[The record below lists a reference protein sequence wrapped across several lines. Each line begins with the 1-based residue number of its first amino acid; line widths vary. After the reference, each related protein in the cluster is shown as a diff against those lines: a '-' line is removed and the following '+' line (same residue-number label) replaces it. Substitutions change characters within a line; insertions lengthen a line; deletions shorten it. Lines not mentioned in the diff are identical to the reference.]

1 MELDFSEQI
10 KNLRI
15 LSAELQT
22 RDDKPEMAMKNKS
35 VCKIC
40 GENWGS
46 CAHASDE
53 SNMMDEGPK
62 QESKEGPMGDK
73 EEMKSSENCEDCGKP
88 ESECECEDSEDEM
101 EESDSAKK
109 TKENKKGESKN
120 EEKSGEK
127 GKFPFDK
134 FKKFDKSKAS
144 LPEKIAFMLQSKLQA
159 HNEKF
164 EQNLTFAQI
173 SKVYSRGLNVYK
185 TNYIPTIKL
194 HQWAIARVNLFL
206 KMMSGGNVKNEY
218 LLLDTDVANA
228 SSESFKESGLASY
241 DFVDFSNLE
250 FQLAKISLV
259 EAGISENEMNTEIS
273 EAQEKKKINKTL
285 NKPFRL
291 PSGSKKKFGV
301 YVKND
306 KGNVV
311 MVKFGD
317 PNMSIKR
324 DDPERRKSYRARHGC
339 DSPGPKWKAN
349 YWSCKMWSKTPV
361 SKLASSENC
370 GCGCGQCEETDVED
384 LVEIEGA
391 EKGLWDNIRE
401 KKKRMGKNYKPAK
414 PGSKDYPE
422 KEAYKKAQAEEYD
435 WDGEEEFNQ
444 EEFLLEDPSLA
455 FVEET
460 E

>member
-22 RDDKPEMAMKNKS
+22 RPDNAEMVMKNK
-35 VCKIC
+35 
-40 GENWGS
+40 
-46 CAHASDE
+46 A
-53 SNMMDEGPK
+53 EGP
-62 QESKEGPMGDK
+62 EIEKEK
-73 EEMKSSENCEDCGKP
+73 MKSSEICEDCGKP
-88 ESECECEDSEDEM
+88 ESECECEESDKM

-109 TKENKKGESKN
+109 MKEDSKDKDK
-120 EEKSGEK
+120 EKEDSKDKEKSEEK

-206 KMMSGGNVKNEY
+206 KMMSGGNVKSEY

-241 DFVDFSNLE
+241 DFVGFSNLE

-259 EAGISENEMNTEIS
+259 EAGISEQEMNLEIS
-273 EAQEKKKINKTL
+273 ESEEKKK
-285 NKPFRL
+285 
-291 PSGSKKKFGV
+291 
-301 YVKND
+301 
-306 KGNVV
+306 
-311 MVKFGD
+311 
-317 PNMSIKR
+317 
-324 DDPERRKSYRARHGC
+324 
-339 DSPGPKWKAN
+339 
-349 YWSCKMWSKTPV
+349 
-361 SKLASSENC
+361 
-370 GCGCGQCEETDVED
+370 
-384 LVEIEGA
+384 
-391 EKGLWDNIRE
+391 
-401 KKKRMGKNYKPAK
+401 
-414 PGSKDYPE
+414 
-422 KEAYKKAQAEEYD
+422 
-435 WDGEEEFNQ
+435 
-444 EEFLLEDPSLA
+444 
-455 FVEET
+455 
-460 E
+460 

>member
-35 VCKIC
+35 VCKVC
-40 GENWGS
+40 GEKWGS

-53 SNMMDEGPK
+53 SNMKEKGPEG
-62 QESKEGPMGDK
+62 EK
-73 EEMKSSENCEDCGKP
+73 EEIKSSEGEKCEDCGKP
-88 ESECECEDSEDEM
+88 ESECECEESDDEM

-109 TKENKKGESKN
+109 MKQSKKEDPEDKEKS
-120 EEKSGEK
+120 EEKN
-127 GKFPFDK
+127 KFPFN
-134 FKKFDKSKAS
+134 KSKAS
-144 LPEKIAFMLQSKLQA
+144 LVEKVAHMLQAKIEA
-159 HNEKF
+159 HNEKY
-164 EQNLTFAQI
+164 EQNLTFAQLN
-173 SKVYSRGLNVYK
+173 KVYSRGLNVFNTTHK
-185 TNYIPTIKL
+185 PGISL
-194 HQWAIARVNLFL
+194 HQWAVARVNLFL
-206 KMMSGGNVKNEY
+206 KMMSGGQVRNEY
-218 LLLDTDVANA
+218 SLLDSDIANA
-228 SSESFKESGLASY
+228 SSGVITESGLASY
-241 DFVDFSNLE
+241 DFINFSELE
-250 FQLAKISLV
+250 FQLAKISLI
-259 EAGISENEMNTEIS
+259 EAGLTEKEMNLEIS
-273 EAQEKKKINKTL
+273 QSEEKKKTNKTL

-306 KGNVV
+306 KGNTV

-339 DSPGPKWKAN
+339 DNPGPKWKAN

-370 GCGCGQCEETDVED
+370 GCGCGQCEEVDIEN

-391 EKGLWDNIRE
+391 KKGLWDNIRE

-435 WDGEEEFNQ
+435 WDGEEEFIQ
-444 EEFLLEDPSLA
+444 EELLSLDPSLA
-455 FVEET
+455 SVEEID

>member
-1 MELDFSEQI
+1 MELDFSEKI

-15 LSAELQT
+15 LSAEMQT
-22 RDDKPEMAMKNKS
+22 KDDKPEMAMKNKS

-40 GENWGS
+40 GMKWGS

-53 SNMMDEGPK
+53 SNMMEEGPEHEK
-62 QESKEGPMGDK
+62 KEGPEGEK

-88 ESECECEDSEDEM
+88 ESECECEESDDEM

-109 TKENKKGESKN
+109 KIEKEDPKEKLEKNKN
-120 EEKSGEK
+120 
-127 GKFPFDK
+127 KFPFN
-134 FKKFDKSKAS
+134 KSKAS
-144 LPEKIAFMLQSKLQA
+144 LAERISNMLEAKINA

-164 EQNLTFAQI
+164 EQNISFAQI
-173 SKVYSRGLNVYK
+173 SKIYSRGLSVFNTTHK
-185 TNYIPTIKL
+185 PGISL

-206 KMMSGGNVKNEY
+206 KMMSGGKVKNEY
-218 LLLDTDVANA
+218 LLLDTDVAHA
-228 SSESFKESGLASY
+228 SSDSFVESGLPSY
-241 DFVDFSNLE
+241 DFIDFSDLE
-250 FQLAKISLV
+250 FQLAKISLL
-259 EAGISENEMNTEIS
+259 EAGINENEMNLQIS
-273 EAQEKKKINKTL
+273 ESEEKKKNKTL

-339 DSPGPKWKAN
+339 DNPGPKWKAN

-370 GCGCGQCEETDVED
+370 GCNCGQCDDVNVED

-391 EKGLWDNIRE
+391 KKGLWDNIRE

-414 PGSKDYPE
+414 PGDKDRPE
-422 KEAYKKAQAEEYD
+422 PEAWKKAQGEEYD

-455 FVEET
+455 TVEIIED
-460 E
+460 